1 LNLNIGIMFNKLF
14 RLSFLFIF
22 FVELISLCVFL
33 LPELMPA
40 VFFII
45 LALVLFISL
54 YSLEYGLLILLAELF
69 IGSKGYL
76 FFLEIGGINISIR
89 IAFWLIIMAVWLAD
103 LFIELYKRK
112 QKPRISNLK
121 NSFFPYFMVL
131 FLFIAWGLVNG
142 FINNNS
148 FNNIFFDFNGWLYF
162 ALIFPIY
169 SVIFK
174 NKDCLKKIFTVF
186 AASIIWLSLK
196 TYFLLF
202 IFSHNMI
209 GMIEEVYHWIRVSG
223 VGEITNLQGGFY
235 RIFFQSHIYVLAGF
249 FIFLIFLINQKT
261 KFSSKKL
268 FINNLVIFFT
278 FLSLFLSVVLLS
290 FSRSNWVGL
299 AFGVIIFI
307 LFLLYKKEWKKALI
321 SVFILISALAVSLC
335 FIIVTVKF
343 PYPDPTGGFSATELL
358 SNRASQLTGEAALS
372 SRWSLLPELWEKI
385 KKAPILGSGFGA
397 TITYIS
403 SDPRILEADP
413 SGKFTTF
420 AFEWGWLDIWIKLGI
435 LGIITY
441 IALIFKIFII
451 AISKKQKN
459 NESIIIALAISL
471 AVLTIVSF
479 FSPYMNHPLGIG
491 FLMLAAAA
499 IDKNR
504 AVHNKAIIDTER
516 I

>member
-1 LNLNIGIMFNKLF
+1 MFNKLF
-14 RLSFLFIF
+14 RLTFLFIF
-22 FVELISLCVFL
+22 FAELISLCAFL
-33 LPELMPA
+33 LPGLMPI

-45 LALVLFISL
+45 IFLALGVSF

-103 LFIELYKRK
+103 VLIKSYKRK
-112 QKPRISNLK
+112 LKLNIDNLK
-121 NSFFPYFMVL
+121 NTFFPYFIIL
-131 FLFIAWGLVNG
+131 FLLITWGLVNG
-142 FINNNS
+142 FVNNNS
-148 FNNIFFDFNGWLYF
+148 FNDIFFDFNGWLYF
-162 ALIFPIY
+162 ALVFPVY
-169 SVIFK
+169 SVVFK
-174 NKDCLKKIFTVF
+174 NKDSLKKILTVF
-186 AASIIWLSLK
+186 IASIIWLSLK

-209 GMIEEVYHWIRVSG
+209 GMIEEIYRWIRVSG

-249 FIFLIFLINQKT
+249 FIFLIFFINQKK
-261 KFSSKKL
+261 KFLSKKL
-268 FINNLVIFFT
+268 FINNLVIFFI
-278 FLSLFLSVVLLS
+278 FLSFFLSVVILS

-299 AFGVIIFI
+299 AFGIIVFI
-307 LFLLYKKEWKKALI
+307 LFLLFKKEWKKALI
-321 SVFILISALAVSLC
+321 AVFVLISAFAVSLC
-335 FIIVTVKF
+335 FIITTVKF

-358 SNRASQLTGEAALS
+358 SNRARQLTGEAALS

-403 SDPRILEADP
+403 SDPRILETDP

-435 LGIITY
+435 LGIIIY

-451 AISKKQKN
+451 GISKKQKRD
-459 NESIIIALAISL
+459 ESMIIALVISL

-491 FLMLAAAA
+491 FLILAAAA
-499 IDKNR
+499 IDKDR
-504 AVHNKAIIDTER
+504 ATPDKEIIDSEK